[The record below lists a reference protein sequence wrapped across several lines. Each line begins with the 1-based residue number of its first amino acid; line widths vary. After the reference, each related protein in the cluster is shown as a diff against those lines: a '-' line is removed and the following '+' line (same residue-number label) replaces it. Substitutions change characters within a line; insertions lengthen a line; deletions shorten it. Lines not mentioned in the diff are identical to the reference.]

1 MPPEQLGSP
10 KMPATMRIQGVLYLE
25 DTSANGGGIR
35 IVPGFHHKFEGW
47 VGSIPEDD
55 RGKNFGEQPTL
66 AHLEP
71 QVRTSPV
78 LSLFILKMI
87 ILARQA
93 RDKHSLGKALKKRA
107 ASKSFLGG
115 TARQMS
121 FGVRCRNIS
130 MRPRTRTTLGSA
142 GCSRQ
147 CGTRALPFLEPFL

>member
-1 MPPEQLGSP
+1 MPIARTSAAHAALHAFAAWSVDGVGFWCRDMPPEQLGSP

-35 IVPGFHHKFEGW
+35 IVPGFHHKFEEW

-93 RDKHSLGKALKKRA
+93 RDKHRESTRKRDMCVFA
-107 ASKSFLGG
+107 GSGG
-115 TARQMS
+115 
-121 FGVRCRNIS
+121 
-130 MRPRTRTTLGSA
+130 
-142 GCSRQ
+142 
-147 CGTRALPFLEPFL
+147 